1 MALLAPR
8 WPVEALLQSYRL
20 PGKESNFKSAEI
32 ILHPA
37 SAGSNPFPAGSGE
50 YPRSRKRYSTNHWP
64 IQGSDAQRVPGTATF
79 LKGKWAYA
87 GSDRTSVESSN
98 SWSMEK

>member
-1 MALLAPR
+1 MTLLAPR
-8 WPVEALLQSYRL
+8 WPIECLLQSYRL

-37 SAGSNPFPAGSGE
+37 KAGSNQFPAGSGE

-64 IQGSDAQRVPGTATF
+64 IQGSDAQHALDTATF
-79 LKGKWAYA
+79 PKERSAFA
-87 GSDRTSVESSN
+87 ASDRTSAENSN